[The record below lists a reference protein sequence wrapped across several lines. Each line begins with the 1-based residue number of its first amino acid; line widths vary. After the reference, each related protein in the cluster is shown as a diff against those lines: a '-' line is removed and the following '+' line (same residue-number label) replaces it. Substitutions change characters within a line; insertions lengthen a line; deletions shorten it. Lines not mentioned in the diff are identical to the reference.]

1 MQMTSDNI
9 TSNWIKLIPFH
20 DIVLWD
26 VKRYAVEK
34 LQSNYPIEKLGSL
47 IKEESHKVKLHDF
60 PNEEFGILGVS
71 NKTGIF
77 DAYIEKGENINQSY
91 KRMEKNW
98 LAYNPYRVNVGSI
111 GILTDEQKFNFIS
124 PVYAVFSCKET
135 LLPDF
140 LFTIFKTERFCK
152 IINENTTG
160 SVRQSLTFDILKT
173 LDIPLPS
180 FEIQKEIWNKYYSRY
195 KEAVEYEKEVEKL
208 NLKIEDYLFDRLSI
222 LIRDVPKISV
232 GIKFIKYKDIMEW
245 GINKIVAGDVDKS
258 NLYPTVSIQT
268 KKELLI
274 NIYRGKTPCYD
285 DTSGIFI
292 LNQKCI
298 KWNRIESQYARG
310 VSEKWINQIDKNI
323 FTQIGDVLIN
333 STGEGTI
340 GRSSV
345 VTKKTQGFLYDSH
358 ILCLRLSKDII
369 NPHYWVCL
377 FNSKYVQQQIEILKS
392 AQSTSQTE
400 LGILNVL
407 KVQIPFP
414 DIDIQNLIVKEVDE
428 MKKAANFLKEKAE
441 IKYNDAIK
449 TFEQAVFKN

>member
-1 MQMTSDNI
+1 MQITSDNI
-9 TSNWIKLIPFH
+9 TNNCIKFIQFR
-20 DIVLWD
+20 DITLWD
-26 VKRYAVEK
+26 VKRYALDK
-34 LQSNYPIEKLGSL
+34 LQSNYPIEKLGYL
-47 IKEESHKVKLHDF
+47 IKEESHRVKLHDF

-111 GILTDEQKFNFIS
+111 GILTDDQKYNFIS
-124 PVYAVFSCKET
+124 PVYVVFSCKEA

-140 LFTIFKTERFCK
+140 LFTIFKTERFRK
-152 IINENTTG
+152 IINEHTTG

-195 KEAVEYEKEVEKL
+195 KEALEYEKEVEKL
-208 NLKIEDYLFDRLSI
+208 KIKIENYLFDRLSI
-222 LIRDVPKISV
+222 LIRDVPKVSV
-232 GIKFIKYKDIMEW
+232 GIKFIKYKDIIEW
-245 GINKIVAGDVDKS
+245 GINKIIAGDIDKS

-268 KKELLI
+268 KKDLLI
-274 NIYRGKTPCYD
+274 KIYRGKTPHYD
-285 DTSGIFI
+285 DVSDIFI

-298 KWNRIESQYARG
+298 KWDEIESQYAKG

-340 GRSSV
+340 GRSCV
-345 VTKKTQGFLYDSH
+345 VTKKMQGLLYDSH
-358 ILCLRLSKDII
+358 VLCLRLNKDII
-369 NPHYWVCL
+369 NPHYWVSL
-377 FNSKYVQQQIEILKS
+377 FNSKYVQQQIEKLKS
-392 AQSTSQTE
+392 AQSTNQTE

-407 KVQIPFP
+407 KIQIPFP
-414 DIDIQNLIVKEVDE
+414 DIGIQNLIVKEVAE
-428 MKKAANFLKEKAE
+428 MKKAANSLKEKAE
-441 IKYNDAIK
+441 VKYNDAIK
-449 TFEQAVFKN
+449 TFEQIIFKN